1 MAFLGILCL
10 ILFMTTLAGQLS
22 AKANLPVVIGQL
34 IVGVVIGPALLNWVQ
49 PNNLTQIFS
58 EIGVVILMFMAG
70 LESDLHLLRRFI
82 KPSLLVAVTGMLLP
96 LISFYA
102 IGELLGLDHRE
113 SLFLALIFSATSVS
127 ITVEVLKEM
136 NRLSSREGITILG
149 AAVADDILSVILL
162 SLISGDS
169 GTSNILKTIIGQIVF
184 FIILLAAARWL
195 IPQLMK
201 WSGVFDLR
209 VSEVLMA
216 LILCFAFSYL
226 AELMGLS
233 SVIGAFFSGIAIG
246 QTPFKQTINEG
257 IQPIGYAL
265 FIPVFFVSIGLDLRL
280 TGLVQDSFFFI
291 ILTIAAVLSKTLGAA
306 FGARLFAFSYRSS
319 LMIGFGMVSRGEM
332 ALIIAQI
339 GFHSKLLSND
349 RYSAVI
355 AAIFA
360 ATLIA
365 PFLLKA
371 IIGHQQQ
378 NV

>member
-10 ILFMTTLAGQLS
+10 ILLMTTLAGQLS

-34 IVGVVIGPALLNWVQ
+34 VVGVVIGPAVLNWVQ
-49 PNNLTQIFS
+49 PNDLTQIFS

-70 LESDLHLLRRFI
+70 LESDLHLLRRFM

-96 LISFYA
+96 LISFFA
-102 IGELLGLDHRE
+102 VGELFGLNRTE

-136 NRLSSREGITILG
+136 NRLNSREGITILG

-162 SLISGDS
+162 SLISGDT
-169 GTSNILKTIIGQIVF
+169 GASNILRTIISQIAF
-184 FIILLAAARWL
+184 FVILIAAARWL

-201 WSGVFDLR
+201 WSGIFDLR

-226 AELMGLS
+226 ADLMGLS

-246 QTPFKQTINEG
+246 QTSFKQIINEG

-265 FIPVFFVSIGLDLRL
+265 FIPIFFVSIGLDLRL
-280 TGLVQDSFFFI
+280 TGLIDDWLFFT
-291 ILTIAAVLSKTLGAA
+291 ILTIIAVLSKTLGAGL
-306 FGARLFAFSYRSS
+306 GARLFSFSYRSS

-339 GFHSKLLSND
+339 GFQDKLLSSD

-365 PFLLKA
+365 PFLLRA
-371 IIGHQQQ
+371 IIGSHPK
-378 NV
+378 NT